1 MYIRIV
7 RNDNKNKRRSVM
19 YDYYDYGSSYYS
31 RPHTYSSAYSS
42 SATSAAVGGVLG
54 FVAFMWILCLVLG
67 VLTIIG
73 RWKMFKKGGIDGW
86 ESLIPGHGLV
96 VNSN

>member
-73 RWKMFKKGGIDGW
+73 RWKISTRRRLSKRRFLMKL
-86 ESLIPGHGLV
+86 SL
-96 VNSN
+96 SNLSL